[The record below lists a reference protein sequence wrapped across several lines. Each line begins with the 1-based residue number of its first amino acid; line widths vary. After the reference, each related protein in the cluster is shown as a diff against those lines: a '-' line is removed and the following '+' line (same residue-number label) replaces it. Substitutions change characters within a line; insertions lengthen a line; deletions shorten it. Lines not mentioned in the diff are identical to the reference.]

1 MRMLRLLEIGLEAS
15 STTNPLL
22 NEDGQF
28 VKPEEAVRNFASL
41 WKEWALWDKLL
52 DNLPKIILAVVVLVL
67 GFLLASLVSKILCK
81 AMKRRKVAFA
91 VYNFIAKITRFVIRI
106 TFILIA
112 LSMFIKINS
121 LIAALSAAG
130 VAIGLGLQDSVSQF
144 ASGVQILINHPF
156 KAGDYVEIGG
166 EGGYVSEIGFMTTI
180 ITSYDNK
187 RIIIPNSD
195 ITKNRIVNF
204 SAEKTRRV
212 DLTFSISY
220 AADIA
225 KAKDIVMQTALQN
238 EQILRHPLPEV
249 TVGAHSASSIDLFC
263 RVWCETADYWTV
275 FFAMQENVKLN
286 FDKGGIDI
294 PFTQVDVHLVDHK

>member
-1 MRMLRLLEIGLEAS
+1 MLNLPLLETELE
-15 STTNPLL
+15 TVTNPLL
-22 NEDGQF
+22 DENGQF
-28 VKPEEAVRNFASL
+28 VKPDEAVRNFATL
-41 WKEWALWDKLL
+41 WKEWDLWNGFL
-52 DNLPKIILAVVVLVL
+52 NALPKIILAVLIVVA
-67 GFLLASLVSKILCK
+67 GFILASLVSKIMCK
-81 AMKRRKVAFA
+81 AMKRQKVDFA
-91 VYNFIAKITRFVIRI
+91 VYNFIAKIVRFIIRL
-106 TFILIA
+106 TFVLCA
-112 LSMFIKINS
+112 LSMFIKLNS

-144 ASGVQILINHPF
+144 ASGVQILLNHPF
-156 KAGDYVEIGG
+156 RTGDYVEVNG
-166 EGGYVSEIGFMTTI
+166 EGGFVSEIGFMTTI
-180 ITSYDNK
+180 ITTYDNK
-187 RIIIPNSD
+187 RVILPNSD

-220 AADIA
+220 ADDIA
-225 KAKDIVMQTALQN
+225 RAKDVVMQTALEN
-238 EQILRHPLPEV
+238 EMVLKKPLPEV
-249 TVGAHSASSIDLFC
+249 YVGAHSASSIDLFC

>member
-1 MRMLRLLEIGLEAS
+1 MLRLLEIGLEAS

-81 AMKRRKVAFA
+81 AMKRRKVDFA

>member
-1 MRMLRLLEIGLEAS
+1 MLRLLEIGLEAS

-22 NEDGQF
+22 NEEGQF

-81 AMKRRKVAFA
+81 AMKRRKVDFA

-156 KAGDYVEIGG
+156 KASDYVEIGG
-166 EGGYVSEIGFMTTI
+166 EGGFVSEIGFMTTI

>member
-1 MRMLRLLEIGLEAS
+1 MLRLLEIGLEAS

-22 NEDGQF
+22 NEEGQF

-52 DNLPKIILAVVVLVL
+52 DNLPKIFLAVVVLVL

-81 AMKRRKVAFA
+81 AMKRRKVDFA

-121 LIAALSAAG
+121 VIAALSAAG

>member
-22 NEDGQF
+22 NEEGQF

-81 AMKRRKVAFA
+81 AMKRRKVDFA

-294 PFTQVDVHLVDHK
+294 PFTQVDVHLVDRK

>member
-1 MRMLRLLEIGLEAS
+1 M
-15 STTNPLL
+15 
-22 NEDGQF
+22 
-28 VKPEEAVRNFASL
+28 RNFASL

-52 DNLPKIILAVVVLVL
+52 NNLPKIILAVVVLVL

-81 AMKRRKVAFA
+81 AMKRRKVDFA

-166 EGGYVSEIGFMTTI
+166 EGGFVSEIGFMTTI

>member
-1 MRMLRLLEIGLEAS
+1 MKLRLLEVGLEAA

-22 NEDGQF
+22 DENGQF
-28 VKPEEAVRNFASL
+28 VKPDEAVKNFATL
-41 WKEWALWDKLL
+41 WKEWDLWNSFLAA
-52 DNLPKIILAVVVLVL
+52 LPKIILAVLIVVA
-67 GFLLASLVSKILCK
+67 GFVLASLVSKVMCR
-81 AMKRRKVAFA
+81 AMKRQKVDYA

-130 VAIGLGLQDSVSQF
+130 VAVGLGLQDSVSQF

-166 EGGYVSEIGFMTTI
+166 EGGFVSEIGFMTTI
-180 ITSYDNK
+180 ITTYDNK
-187 RIIIPNSD
+187 RVIIPNSD

-220 AADIA
+220 ADDIA
-225 KAKDIVMQTALQN
+225 RAKEVVMQTALQN
-238 EQILRHPLPEV
+238 ELVLKKPMPAV
-249 TVGAHSASSIDLFC
+249 YVGAHSASSIDLFC
-263 RVWCETADYWTV
+263 RVWCSTQDYWTV

-286 FDKGGIDI
+286 FDKAGVHI
-294 PFTQVDVHLVDHK
+294 PFTQMDVHIVEPK

>member
-41 WKEWALWDKLL
+41 GKEWALWDKLL
-52 DNLPKIILAVVVLVL
+52 DNLPKIILAVAVLVF

-81 AMKRRKVAFA
+81 AMKRRKVDFA

-166 EGGYVSEIGFMTTI
+166 EGGFVSEIGFMTTI

>member
-52 DNLPKIILAVVVLVL
+52 DNLPKIILAVAVLVF

-81 AMKRRKVAFA
+81 AMKRRKVDFA

-166 EGGYVSEIGFMTTI
+166 EGGFVSEIGFMTTI

-195 ITKNRIVNF
+195 ITKNRIINF
-204 SAEKTRRV
+204 FRRKNTPGRSHVFHQLRRRYCQSEGHRDADRAAKRTDFAPSAAGGDGRRA
-212 DLTFSISY
+212 FR
-220 AADIA
+220 
-225 KAKDIVMQTALQN
+225 
-238 EQILRHPLPEV
+238 EQHRSVLPRVVRNRRLLDGIFRHAGKRQAQL
-249 TVGAHSASSIDLFC
+249 
-263 RVWCETADYWTV
+263 
-275 FFAMQENVKLN
+275 
-286 FDKGGIDI
+286 
-294 PFTQVDVHLVDHK
+294 

>member
-1 MRMLRLLEIGLEAS
+1 MLRLLEIGLEAS

-22 NEDGQF
+22 NEEGQF

-81 AMKRRKVAFA
+81 AMKRRKVDFA

-121 LIAALSAAG
+121 FIAALSAAG

-166 EGGYVSEIGFMTTI
+166 EGGFVSEIGFMTTI

-195 ITKNRIVNF
+195 ITKNRIINF

>member
-22 NEDGQF
+22 NEEGQF

-81 AMKRRKVAFA
+81 AMKRRKVDFA
-91 VYNFIAKITRFVIRI
+91 IYNFIAKITRFVIRI

-220 AADIA
+220 AADIS

>member
-81 AMKRRKVAFA
+81 AMKRRKVDFA

-166 EGGYVSEIGFMTTI
+166 EGGFVSEIGFMTTI

-195 ITKNRIVNF
+195 ITKNRIINF

>member
-1 MRMLRLLEIGLEAS
+1 MLRLLEIGLEAS

-22 NEDGQF
+22 NEEGQF
-28 VKPEEAVRNFASL
+28 LKPEEAVRNFASL

-81 AMKRRKVAFA
+81 AMKRRKVDFA

>member
-1 MRMLRLLEIGLEAS
+1 MLRLLEIGLEAS

-22 NEDGQF
+22 NEEGQF

-52 DNLPKIILAVVVLVL
+52 NNLPKIILAVVVLVL

-81 AMKRRKVAFA
+81 AMKRRKVDFA

-166 EGGYVSEIGFMTTI
+166 EGGFVSEIGFMTTI

>member
-1 MRMLRLLEIGLEAS
+1 MLRLLEIGLEAS

-22 NEDGQF
+22 NEEGQF

-81 AMKRRKVAFA
+81 AMKRRKVDFA

-166 EGGYVSEIGFMTTI
+166 EGGFVSEIGFMTTI

-195 ITKNRIVNF
+195 ITKNRIINF